1 MFSVVPHDCTM
12 QLDYDEA
19 QDASVRIDQ
28 RDLLQRGS
36 NLVVAEGRL
45 RSSVCM
51 VFAASVG
58 GHAGRH

>member
-1 MFSVVPHDCTM
+1 M
-12 QLDYDEA
+12 QLDCDEV

-51 VFAASVG
+51 VFAALVG